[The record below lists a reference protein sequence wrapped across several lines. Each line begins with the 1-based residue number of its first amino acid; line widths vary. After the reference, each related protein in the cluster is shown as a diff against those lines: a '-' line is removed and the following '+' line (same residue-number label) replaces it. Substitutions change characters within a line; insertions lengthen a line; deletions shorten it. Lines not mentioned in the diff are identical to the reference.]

1 MHKHWFNLALASGA
15 LAVAWV
21 GFGFW
26 VSNPL
31 ALGVTLLIGVVY
43 ALGAQELRQYR
54 LATGQLSGA
63 LQTVTAPVANLEDWL
78 QSVPSTL
85 QNSVRLRVEGE
96 RVGLPGPALTP
107 YLVGLLVMLGM
118 LGTFLGMVVTLNGA
132 VFALEGTS
140 SIQAIRAAFS
150 EPIKGLGLAFGTSVA
165 GVATSAALGLM
176 SAISRRERMQAAHL
190 LDTLIASHLRAFSL
204 SYQRQ
209 ETFKALQLQSQALPQ
224 VVEKLQDMMTQMERM
239 SQQLSDRLLSNQESF
254 HSEVKVAYTDLA
266 TTVDQSLKDS
276 LQQSAKVAGESMLPA
291 LETALAGMSRES
303 QGMHERLVTTWS
315 SALAEQEK
323 SQAQWVTQVSQSLA
337 SFSNTVD
344 QRSQSLVSEVRD
356 AQAAHQLAQA
366 AREDER
372 LQAWQAALT
381 TLAAGL
387 EQTAHTLSSQA
398 QANARQL
405 LEETCRLVGASE
417 ALIQSR
423 IDTESQ
429 WASLHGQR
437 MDQMASVLKTE
448 LSALRDEEA
457 LRGQAAVARLA
468 ELETALAAHLTTL
481 GTALE
486 EPITRLIH
494 TASEA
499 PRAAAEVI
507 GKLRE
512 EVSNSVARD
521 NELLEERSRIL
532 ETLNALL
539 NSIHHASTEQRAVI
553 DSLVASSAVALD
565 QAGSQLAERMAS
577 QTDKLSGTTAQLN
590 GSAIEV
596 AALSEALVFAV
607 KAFGDANDKL
617 IGNMERIEK
626 AIDQSM
632 TRSDEQLAYYVAQAR
647 EVIDLS
653 IASHKEI
660 FEELRKLPSTAA
672 AQA

>member
-15 LAVAWV
+15 LAIAWV

-43 ALGAQELRQYR
+43 ALGTQELRQYR

-176 SAISRRERMQAAHL
+176 SAISRRERMQAAQL

-209 ETFKALQLQSQALPQ
+209 QTFKALQLQSQALPQ

-239 SQQLSDRLLSNQESF
+239 SQQLSERLLSNQESF

-276 LQQSAKVAGESMLPA
+276 LLQSAKVAGESMLPA

-303 QGMHERLVTTWS
+303 QGMHERLVTTWR
-315 SALAEQEK
+315 SALTEQEK
-323 SQAQWVTQVSQSLA
+323 SQAQWVTEVSQSLA
-337 SFSNTVD
+337 SFSDTVD
-344 QRSQSLVSEVRD
+344 QRSQSLVSDVRD
-356 AQAAHQLAQA
+356 AHAAHQSALA

-372 LQAWQAALT
+372 LQAWQAALK

-405 LEETCRLVGASE
+405 LEETSRLVGASE

-448 LSALRDEEA
+448 LSALREEEA

-486 EPITRLIH
+486 APITRLIH

-565 QAGSQLAERMAS
+565 QAGSQMAERMAS

-660 FEELRKLPSTAA
+660 FEELRKLPSAAA

>member
-1 MHKHWFNLALASGA
+1 
-15 LAVAWV
+15 
-21 GFGFW
+21 
-26 VSNPL
+26 
-31 ALGVTLLIGVVY
+31 
-43 ALGAQELRQYR
+43 
-54 LATGQLSGA
+54 
-63 LQTVTAPVANLEDWL
+63 
-78 QSVPSTL
+78 
-85 QNSVRLRVEGE
+85 
-96 RVGLPGPALTP
+96 
-107 YLVGLLVMLGM
+107 
-118 LGTFLGMVVTLNGA
+118 
-132 VFALEGTS
+132 
-140 SIQAIRAAFS
+140 
-150 EPIKGLGLAFGTSVA
+150 
-165 GVATSAALGLM
+165 
-176 SAISRRERMQAAHL
+176 
-190 LDTLIASHLRAFSL
+190 
-204 SYQRQ
+204 
-209 ETFKALQLQSQALPQ
+209 
-224 VVEKLQDMMTQMERM
+224 
-239 SQQLSDRLLSNQESF
+239 
-254 HSEVKVAYTDLA
+254 
-266 TTVDQSLKDS
+266 
-276 LQQSAKVAGESMLPA
+276 
-291 LETALAGMSRES
+291 
-303 QGMHERLVTTWS
+303 
-315 SALAEQEK
+315 
-323 SQAQWVTQVSQSLA
+323 
-337 SFSNTVD
+337 
-344 QRSQSLVSEVRD
+344 
-356 AQAAHQLAQA
+356 
-366 AREDER
+366 
-372 LQAWQAALT
+372 
-381 TLAAGL
+381 
-387 EQTAHTLSSQA
+387 
-398 QANARQL
+398 
-405 LEETCRLVGASE
+405 
-417 ALIQSR
+417 
-423 IDTESQ
+423 
-429 WASLHGQR
+429 

-596 AALSEALVFAV
+596 AALSEALAFAV

-660 FEELRKLPSTAA
+660 FEELRKLPSAA
-672 AQA
+672 AAPA

>member
-1 MHKHWFNLALASGA
+1 MHKHWFNLAWASGA

-43 ALGAQELRQYR
+43 ALGTQELRLYR
-54 LATGQLSGA
+54 LATAQLSGA

-78 QSVPSTL
+78 QSVPSAL

-176 SAISRRERMQAAHL
+176 SAISRRERMQAAHG

-239 SQQLSDRLLSNQESF
+239 SQQLSDRLLSNQENF
-254 HSEVKVAYTDLA
+254 HNQVKVAYTDLA
-266 TTVDQSLKDS
+266 STVDQSLKDS

-291 LETALAGMSRES
+291 LETALAGMARES
-303 QGMHERLVTTWS
+303 QGMHERLVTTWHN
-315 SALAEQEK
+315 ALAEQEK

-337 SFSNTVD
+337 SFTDRVD
-344 QRSQSLVSEVRD
+344 QRSQSLVSDVRE
-356 AQAAHQLAQA
+356 AQAAHQSAQA

-381 TLAAGL
+381 TMAAGL

-405 LEETCRLVGASE
+405 LEETRQLVGASE

-448 LSALRDEEA
+448 LSALREEEA

-486 EPITRLIH
+486 APITRLIH

-512 EVSNSVARD
+512 EVSHSVARD

-672 AQA
+672 APA

>member
-31 ALGVTLLIGVVY
+31 ALAVTLLIGVVY
-43 ALGAQELRQYR
+43 ALGTQELRLYR
-54 LATGQLSGA
+54 LATAQLSGA

-78 QSVPSTL
+78 QSVPSAL

-176 SAISRRERMQAAHL
+176 SAISRRERMQAAQL

-224 VVEKLQDMMTQMERM
+224 VVEKLQDMMSQMERM
-239 SQQLSDRLLSNQESF
+239 SQQLSERLLSNQENF

-303 QGMHERLVTTWS
+303 QGMHERLVTTWR
-315 SALAEQEK
+315 SALTEQEK
-323 SQAQWVTQVSQSLA
+323 SQAQWVTEVSQSLA
-337 SFSNTVD
+337 SFSDTVD
-344 QRSQSLVSEVRD
+344 QRSQSLVSDVRE
-356 AQAAHQLAQA
+356 AQAAHQSALA
-366 AREDER
+366 AREDAR

-381 TLAAGL
+381 TMAAGL

-405 LEETCRLVGASE
+405 LEETSRLVGASE

-448 LSALRDEEA
+448 LSALREEEA

-486 EPITRLIH
+486 APITRLIH

>member
-15 LAVAWV
+15 LAIVWV

-31 ALGVTLLIGVVY
+31 ALAVTLLIGAVY
-43 ALGAQELRQYR
+43 ALGTQELRQYR
-54 LATGQLSGA
+54 LATGQLGNA
-63 LQTVTAPVANLEDWL
+63 LKTLTAPVAQLEDWL
-78 QSVPSTL
+78 QGVPASL

-291 LETALAGMSRES
+291 LETALAGMARES
-303 QGMHERLVTTWS
+303 QGMHERLVTTWHN
-315 SALAEQEK
+315 ALAEQEK

-337 SFSNTVD
+337 SFTDRVD
-344 QRSQSLVSEVRD
+344 QRSQSLVSDVRE
-356 AQAAHQLAQA
+356 AQAAHQSAQA

-381 TLAAGL
+381 TMAAGL

-405 LEETCRLVGASE
+405 LEETRQLVGASE

-448 LSALRDEEA
+448 LSALREEEA

-486 EPITRLIH
+486 APITRLIH

-512 EVSNSVARD
+512 EVSHSVARD

-660 FEELRKLPSTAA
+660 FEELRKLPSAA
-672 AQA
+672 EAQA

>member
-254 HSEVKVAYTDLA
+254 HREVKVAYTDLA

-405 LEETCRLVGASE
+405 LEETSRLVGASE
-417 ALIQSR
+417 ALIQTR

-596 AALSEALVFAV
+596 AALSEALAFAV

-660 FEELRKLPSTAA
+660 FEELRKLPSAA
-672 AQA
+672 AAPA

>member
-15 LAVAWV
+15 LAIVWV

-31 ALGVTLLIGVVY
+31 ALAVTLLIGAVY
-43 ALGAQELRQYR
+43 ALGTQELRQYR
-54 LATGQLSGA
+54 LATGQLSNA
-63 LQTVTAPVANLEDWL
+63 LKTVTAPVAQLEDWL
-78 QSVPSTL
+78 QGVPASL

-344 QRSQSLVSEVRD
+344 QRSQSLVSDVRD

-381 TLAAGL
+381 SLAAGL

-405 LEETCRLVGASE
+405 LEETSRLVGASE
-417 ALIQSR
+417 ALIQTR

-468 ELETALAAHLTTL
+468 ELETALATHLTTL

-486 EPITRLIH
+486 APITRLIH

-512 EVSNSVARD
+512 EVSHSVARD

-607 KAFGDANDKL
+607 KAFGEANDKL

-653 IASHKEI
+653 IASHKDI
-660 FEELRKLPSTAA
+660 FDELRKLPSAA
-672 AQA
+672 AAPA

>member
-1 MHKHWFNLALASGA
+1 
-15 LAVAWV
+15 
-21 GFGFW
+21 
-26 VSNPL
+26 
-31 ALGVTLLIGVVY
+31 
-43 ALGAQELRQYR
+43 
-54 LATGQLSGA
+54 
-63 LQTVTAPVANLEDWL
+63 
-78 QSVPSTL
+78 
-85 QNSVRLRVEGE
+85 
-96 RVGLPGPALTP
+96 
-107 YLVGLLVMLGM
+107 
-118 LGTFLGMVVTLNGA
+118 
-132 VFALEGTS
+132 
-140 SIQAIRAAFS
+140 
-150 EPIKGLGLAFGTSVA
+150 
-165 GVATSAALGLM
+165 
-176 SAISRRERMQAAHL
+176 
-190 LDTLIASHLRAFSL
+190 
-204 SYQRQ
+204 
-209 ETFKALQLQSQALPQ
+209 
-224 VVEKLQDMMTQMERM
+224 
-239 SQQLSDRLLSNQESF
+239 
-254 HSEVKVAYTDLA
+254 
-266 TTVDQSLKDS
+266 
-276 LQQSAKVAGESMLPA
+276 
-291 LETALAGMSRES
+291 MSRES
-303 QGMHERLVTTWS
+303 QGMHERLVTTWRN
-315 SALAEQEK
+315 ALAEQEK
-323 SQAQWVTQVSQSLA
+323 NQAQWVTQVSQSLA
-337 SFSNTVD
+337 RFSDTVG
-344 QRSQSLVSEVRD
+344 QRSQSLVSDVRD
-356 AQAAHQLAQA
+356 AQAAHQSALA

-372 LQAWQAALT
+372 LQAWQAALK

-405 LEETCRLVGASE
+405 LEETSRLVGASE
-417 ALIQSR
+417 ALIQTR

-448 LSALRDEEA
+448 LSALREEEA

-486 EPITRLIH
+486 APITRLIH

-512 EVSNSVARD
+512 EVSHSVARD

-565 QAGSQLAERMAS
+565 QAGSQMAERMAS

-660 FEELRKLPSTAA
+660 FEELRKLPSTAVA
-672 AQA
+672 HA

>member
-1 MHKHWFNLALASGA
+1 
-15 LAVAWV
+15 
-21 GFGFW
+21 
-26 VSNPL
+26 
-31 ALGVTLLIGVVY
+31 
-43 ALGAQELRQYR
+43 
-54 LATGQLSGA
+54 
-63 LQTVTAPVANLEDWL
+63 
-78 QSVPSTL
+78 
-85 QNSVRLRVEGE
+85 
-96 RVGLPGPALTP
+96 
-107 YLVGLLVMLGM
+107 
-118 LGTFLGMVVTLNGA
+118 
-132 VFALEGTS
+132 
-140 SIQAIRAAFS
+140 
-150 EPIKGLGLAFGTSVA
+150 
-165 GVATSAALGLM
+165 
-176 SAISRRERMQAAHL
+176 
-190 LDTLIASHLRAFSL
+190 
-204 SYQRQ
+204 
-209 ETFKALQLQSQALPQ
+209 
-224 VVEKLQDMMTQMERM
+224 
-239 SQQLSDRLLSNQESF
+239 
-254 HSEVKVAYTDLA
+254 
-266 TTVDQSLKDS
+266 VDQSLKDS

-291 LETALAGMSRES
+291 LENALAGMSRES

-337 SFSNTVD
+337 SFSITVD
-344 QRSQSLVSEVRD
+344 QRSQSLVSDVRD

-381 TLAAGL
+381 SLAAGL

-405 LEETCRLVGASE
+405 LEETSRLVGASE
-417 ALIQSR
+417 ALIQTR

-468 ELETALAAHLTTL
+468 ELETALATHLTTL

-486 EPITRLIH
+486 APITRLIH

-607 KAFGDANDKL
+607 KAFGEANDKL

-653 IASHKEI
+653 IASHKDI
-660 FEELRKLPSTAA
+660 FDELRKLPSAPSKECCCNSPLWGVEAMKPPPALQQQLACRRSSSAA
-672 AQA
+672 AQDKSISAGRVPAVFWQTCHCPCPWGGAAPAPQAPRAALPASECWEREDCCSHSCSHRCSHRCSRDDL

>member
-405 LEETCRLVGASE
+405 LEETSRLVGASE
-417 ALIQSR
+417 ALIQTR

-596 AALSEALVFAV
+596 AALSEALAFAV

-660 FEELRKLPSTAA
+660 FEELRKLPSAA
-672 AQA
+672 AAPA